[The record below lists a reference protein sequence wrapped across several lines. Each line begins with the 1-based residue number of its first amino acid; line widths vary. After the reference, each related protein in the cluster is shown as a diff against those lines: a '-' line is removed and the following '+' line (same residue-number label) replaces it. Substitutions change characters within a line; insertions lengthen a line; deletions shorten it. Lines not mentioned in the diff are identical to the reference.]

1 MNQPQSDGG
10 PIITRSRLIVLFVI
24 LAGAL
29 TPLAVYWFGFG
40 MLPSVTPAQ
49 AKGTLL
55 TENLPAILIDIRKSA
70 DFACTHIDGAF
81 NWPLEEILGLDSAQR
96 IPAQFQEKTLLLICD
111 GGFRSSIAVRHL
123 TRLGI
128 KNVKSVRGGMQEWIA
143 SANSP
148 QGGVFERFSDESGA
162 KSQFPF
168 RQSPLYEQL
177 AAIISGFVI
186 KPTYTLLSL
195 IIAIVLWRSKS
206 ADLAA
211 LRWSMVCFFIGENFC
226 AANYYFFTDK
236 SYLFEFLHSYGML
249 LAFGFATYAIVE
261 GIDSRILMLS
271 DPAKRCSAI
280 GLCVK
285 CIKYED
291 VSCGLRRTFLVI
303 TPALAIV
310 ALMPLFAGWHNVS
323 YNTTIFGT
331 FYNYSRRL
339 IYQHFE
345 MQFCPFA
352 AMTMF
357 VISLG
362 ILIFKKRNP
371 LPMAKIFFAAGA
383 GPLGFGL
390 MRSTLTALYGTNLV
404 WFAFWEEAT
413 EMMFI
418 LGVCFILWFFRHSLF
433 RVVNST

>member
-1 MNQPQSDGG
+1 MSQPQSNGG

-29 TPLAVYWFGFG
+29 APLAVYWFILG
-40 MLPSVTPAQ
+40 MLPSVTPTQ
-49 AKGTLL
+49 AKEFLRA
-55 TENLPAILIDIRKSA
+55 ENPQAILVDIRKSA
-70 DFACTHIDGAF
+70 DFASAHVDGAF
-81 NWPLEEILGLDSAQR
+81 NWPLEEILGLASAQQV
-96 IPAQFQEKTLLLICD
+96 PKQFQDKTLLLICD

-123 TRLGI
+123 MRLGI
-128 KNVKSVRGGMQEWIA
+128 KNVKNVRGGMQEWIA
-143 SANSP
+143 GVSGP
-148 QGGVFERFSDESGA
+148 QGDIFERYSSESGT

-177 AAIISGFVI
+177 AAVISGFVI

-195 IIAIVLWRSKS
+195 IVAIVLWKSRS
-206 ADLAA
+206 ADLFA
-211 LRWSMVCFFIGENFC
+211 LRWSMICFFIGENFC

-249 LAFGFATYAIVE
+249 LAFGFAIYAVVE
-261 GIDSRILMLS
+261 GIDNRILMLS
-271 DPAKRCSAI
+271 QPDRRCAAQ

-291 VSCGLRRTFLVI
+291 VPCGLRRAFLVI
-303 TPALAIV
+303 IPALMIV
-310 ALMPLFAGWHNVS
+310 ALMPLFAGRYNVS

-345 MQFCPFA
+345 TQYCPLA
-352 AMTMF
+352 AMAML

-362 ILIFKKRNP
+362 ILLFKKGDP
-371 LPMAKIFFAAGA
+371 LPTAKIFFAAGM

-390 MRSTLTALYGTNLV
+390 MRSTLTALYDDNIV
-404 WFAFWEEAT
+404 WFAFWEETT
-413 EMMFI
+413 ELMFI
-418 LGVCFILWFFRHSLF
+418 VGVCFVLWIFRKSLF
-433 RVVNST
+433 RVVTSA